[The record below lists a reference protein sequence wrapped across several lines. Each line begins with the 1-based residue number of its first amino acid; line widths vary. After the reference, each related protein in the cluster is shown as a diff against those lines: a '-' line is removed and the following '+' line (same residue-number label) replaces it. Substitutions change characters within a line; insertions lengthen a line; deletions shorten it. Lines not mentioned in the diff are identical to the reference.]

1 MQIFRGLLEPIVTP
15 EDLQQQPQPVSLL
28 FEICQEQGK
37 YVDIKHWKNGV
48 KNIATVFVD
57 GEFIASGSSEQKD
70 IAKLNA
76 VREALQR
83 LSTSIVVDV
92 DSIGINEINGSFE
105 IKEAKQKLHKL
116 CIKKKWAKPIYK

>member
-76 VREALQR
+76 VREALRR